1 MPAPPGVLTATRSQ
15 LLLMGIAAA
24 ALAIGGFEAG
34 RKTVDAA
41 AVAKSMATKPP
52 QPAADL
58 VSQTKTL
65 LERDHSRITVREI
78 ATVPFSELYDVLRS
92 ASREQLL
99 AWARD
104 LEQMPR
110 GPRQRAAVTAYYK
123 SLIQVDH
130 RAAIKGVLKAKN
142 LNMRD
147 VAIVSLMKAAP
158 ESIWG
163 ELLEMLRQLRHPH
176 RLHSTFPE
184 DPLWNWSRVDPVAV
198 SQFFETHAASGDDYS
213 GLYPLLYNWGS
224 IDPLAAREWL
234 EADPSRQTKD
244 AFRAFLMGWAEIDR
258 AAAIDYALANAA
270 RPNFETGINELTY
283 FLFRVSPD
291 DATRLLQ
298 LLPPERAKVA
308 MKTVAHNSTAVF
320 MHAPED
326 YQRPPDVVARWMATQ
341 PVDLWKDDIGG
352 VLSNW
357 LRDDADAAKAWL
369 NELQP
374 NARDAAIAD
383 YCRTGD
389 SESAEQAVALG
400 LTINDRKLRDEALG
414 ELARHQGT
422 THAEALEAV
431 DQLPISSEQKAYL
444 RKVMPED
451 VRDR

>member
-1 MPAPPGVLTATRSQ
+1 MPAPPGFLTATRHQ
-15 LLLMGIAAA
+15 VLLLGIAAA
-24 ALAIGGFEAG
+24 ALAFAGFEAG
-34 RKTVDAA
+34 RKTVNAA
-41 AVAKSMATKPP
+41 AIAESVAKQT
-52 QPAADL
+52 QLAADS
-58 VSQTKTL
+58 VSQKQPL
-65 LERDHSRITVREI
+65 PERDHSRINVREI
-78 ATVPFSELYDVLRS
+78 ATVPFSQLYDVLRS
-92 ASREQLL
+92 ASRDQLL

-130 RAAIKGVLKAKN
+130 RAAIEAVLKAKN

-163 ELLEMLRQLRHPH
+163 ELLQMLRQLPHPH

-184 DPLWNWSRVDPVAV
+184 DPLWNWSRVDPVAASKFV
-198 SQFFETHAASGDDYS
+198 ETHAASRDDYR

-234 EADPSRQTKD
+234 EADASRQTEES
-244 AFRAFLMGWAEIDR
+244 FRALLMGWAEIDR
-258 AAAIDYALANAA
+258 VAVVDYALANAA
-270 RPNFETGINELTY
+270 RPNFEPGINELTY

-308 MKTVAHNSTAVF
+308 MKTVAHNSTAIIL
-320 MHAPED
+320 HAPED
-326 YQRPPDVVARWMATQ
+326 YQRPPDVVARWMAAR

-352 VLSNW
+352 VLGNW
-357 LRDDADAAKAWL
+357 LRSDGEAAMAWL
-369 NELQP
+369 SQLQP
-374 NARDAAIAD
+374 NVREAAIAD

-389 SESAEQAVALG
+389 SESAEKAVTLG
-400 LTINDRKLRDEALG
+400 LTINDRTLRDEALG
-414 ELARHQGT
+414 EFARRLGT
-422 THAEALEAV
+422 TQDEAFEAV
-431 DQLPISSEQKAYL
+431 EKLPISTELKAYL
-444 RKVMPED
+444 RKVMPEV

>member
-1 MPAPPGVLTATRSQ
+1 MPPVAVLTTKRAQ
-15 LLLMGIAAA
+15 VLLIGIAAA
-24 ALAIGGFEAG
+24 VLAIGGFEAG
-34 RKTVDAA
+34 RKTVHAA
-41 AVAKSMATKPP
+41 AIAESMATKPS
-52 QPAADL
+52 QLPADA
-58 VSQTKTL
+58 VSQKKKL
-65 LERDHSRITVREI
+65 FERDHSPINVREI
-78 ATVPFSELYDVLRS
+78 ATVPFSQLYDVLRS

-110 GPRQRAAVTAYYK
+110 GPRQRAAVAAYYK

-130 RAAIKGVLKAKN
+130 HAAIEAVLKAKN

-163 ELLEMLRQLRHPH
+163 ELLEMLRQLPHPH

-198 SQFFETHAASGDDYS
+198 SKFIETHSVSGEDNS

-224 IDPLAAREWL
+224 IDPAAAKDWL
-234 EADPSRQTKD
+234 ERDASRQTKD
-244 AFRAFLMGWAEIDR
+244 SFRAFLMGWAEIDR

-270 RPNFETGINELTY
+270 RPNFEPGINELTY

-291 DATRLLQ
+291 DATRMLQ

-308 MKTVAHNSTAVF
+308 MKTVAHNSTAVII
-320 MHAPED
+320 HAPED
-326 YQRPPDVVARWMATQ
+326 YQLPPDVVARWMAAQ

-352 VLSNW
+352 VVSNW
-357 LRDDADAAKAWL
+357 LRYDGDAAMAWL
-369 NELQP
+369 SQLPP
-374 NARDAAIAD
+374 NVREAAIAD

-389 SESAEQAVALG
+389 AESAENAVALG
-400 LTINDRKLRDEALG
+400 LTIKNRNLRDEALG
-414 ELARHQGT
+414 EFARRLGT
-422 THAEALEAV
+422 TQDEALEAV
-431 DQLPISSEQKAYL
+431 EQLPISAELKVYL
-444 RKVMPED
+444 RKVMPEV